1 MSSLWILVNPARV
14 SCSTRLTLRSGGGPV
29 CRWSSIL
36 AGFPRRLAHVPDWQP
51 HPSGLVD
58 RPGHKRVYAGFATG
72 RKAFTPV
79 LRQAVRAFTPV
90 SGNAARRY
98 VDSKMPCNTM
108 DVRAARR
115 GGTFYFGQIMP
126 GNLMLL

>member
-1 MSSLWILVNPARV
+1 MSSLWILVSPARV
-14 SCSTRLTLRSGGGPV
+14 SCSTRLTLRSGGGPA

-36 AGFPRRLAHVPDWQP
+36 AGFPRRPAHVPDWRP

-58 RPGHKRVYAGFATG
+58 WPGHKRVYAGFATG
-72 RKAFTPV
+72 RKGVYARLT
-79 LRQAVRAFTPV
+79 T
-90 SGNAARRY
+90 GNAARRY

-115 GGTFYFGQIMP
+115 GGTFYFGQILS